1 MLPARDL
8 FAATKRWKRGSK
20 WIRVQA
26 RFCLLFHPHLSCPYF
41 SNLSL
46 FPRSWKCCKLYN
58 AGLCSTES
66 SHMNSRP
73 EHTQKHTDKLIIL
86 KKQRPGAHLAY
97 FPRQRWD
104 VGRGIEFRGGCSRTL
119 GNIQYSK
126 CDAHKHSLCI
136 VNLRPHLP
144 QITSPRVLD
153 YSLWLCNWNPEKIM
167 PKLKEANS
175 RVGFQLSIPVGFYSI
190 MTYSTPSV
198 LLPVTR
204 SRHECSLLTWTSL
217 QLRPMALHGQQ
228 YSIINISL
236 FTCSLT
242 GMRDWARGVSQV
254 TQHKGKLGKVR
265 ESNHS

>member
-1 MLPARDL
+1 MPARVQYDPAEECYWQGTFL
-8 FAATKRWKRGSK
+8 LQQRGGKEEVNELEYKPDFAFVSSTLVLS
-20 WIRVQA
+20 
-26 RFCLLFHPHLSCPYF
+26 RFFQPLP
-41 SNLSL
+41 
-46 FPRSWKCCKLYN
+46 FPCYWKCCKLYN

-97 FPRQRWD
+97 FPRQHWD
-104 VGRGIEFRGGCSRTL
+104 VGRGIEFRGGCSCTL

-144 QITSPRVLD
+144 QITSPHVLD

-198 LLPVTR
+198 TLPVTR
-204 SRHECSLLTWTSL
+204 SAQVEPIDVNIITAKTRVSEWT
-217 QLRPMALHGQQ
+217 AIFNHQ
-228 YSIINISL
+228 YFS
-236 FTCSLT
+236 FTRS
-242 GMRDWARGVSQV
+242 S
-254 TQHKGKLGKVR
+254 TQMYD
-265 ESNHS
+265 